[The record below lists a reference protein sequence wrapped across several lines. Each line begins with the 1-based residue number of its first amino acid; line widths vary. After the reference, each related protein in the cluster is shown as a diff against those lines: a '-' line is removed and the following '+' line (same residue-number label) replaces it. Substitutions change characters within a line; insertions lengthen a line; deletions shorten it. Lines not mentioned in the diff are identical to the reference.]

1 MASADP
7 QVRSSSKDALPG
19 SLRHTVLLTA
29 KRFKSS
35 WVELGKLLVQVRD
48 QALFEEWGY
57 PSFESYCLAELK
69 IRKQTAYKLTRSFG
83 FLDRHEQE
91 AVRQPDITEVAPP
104 FEVVEVLAQAEERGQ
119 LSAQEYKS
127 IRDSIW
133 NQERPPSEMRRELTE
148 RFPGPAPEAP
158 TGDQL
163 VKRHV
168 ALAKKLALE
177 LQGNKKVPRAIVER
191 ALALVEDLEGL
202 EASASAN

>member
-1 MASADP
+1 MATAETQARAP
-7 QVRSSSKDALPG
+7 SKEVPPG

-57 PSFESYCLAELK
+57 PTFESYCLAELK

-148 RFPGPAPEAP
+148 RFPAPEPEAP
-158 TGDQL
+158 SADQQ

-177 LQGNKKVPRAIVER
+177 LQGNKKVPRAVVER

-202 EASASAN
+202 ASAASAN

>member
-1 MASADP
+1 MATVETHARAP
-7 QVRSSSKDALPG
+7 SKEVPPG
-19 SLRHTVLLTA
+19 SLRHTVILTA

-35 WVELGKLLVQVRD
+35 WVELGKMLVQVRD

-83 FLDRHEQE
+83 FLDRHEQD

-148 RFPGPAPEAP
+148 RFPPPAPEAP

-168 ALAKKLALE
+168 SLAKKLALE

-202 EASASAN
+202 EGSASPN